1 MLAAGHLNRRQSNA
15 GFLRTVN
22 LLRLRLKC
30 PGKLLHRWRQNKTD
44 PEQSGPVVKQ
54 FLGGMRFGQPLLG
67 SIPVVV
73 RLERPFL
80 GDSEILGLIGGHL
93 GQFDAQFF
101 QVQTGNHFVE
111 VLRQHVN
118 RVF

>member
-1 MLAAGHLNRRQSNA
+1 MPAAGHLNRRQSNA

-30 PGKLLHRWRQNKTD
+30 PGKFLHRWRQTRLTRTIGASR
-44 PEQSGPVVKQ
+44 EAVW
-54 FLGGMRFGQPLLG
+54 GMRFGQPLLG

-80 GDSEILGLIGGHL
+80 GDPEILGLIGGHL
-93 GQFDAQFF
+93 GQFDAQLF